1 MLTKVTSLAL
11 ALICASATPE
21 RLHAADQ
28 PGSVDHKLHR
38 MSPAVVSDFFDTT
51 PEADRFV
58 WVPQRQGLSRY
69 GFTIPREGF
78 GQAEI
83 YQDTSDLFYL
93 SDLRDFGLAPGGAPS
108 LSWKAILA
116 KYSIALGL
124 EGSWAPSY
132 RVGVRVQSS
141 AGSKIQGVL
150 RRQLVVS
157 EQTVVG
163 LSAEIGSSA
172 PLRLVGE
179 AVTLAANEGSE
190 LFANLAVEV
199 GGGLLW
205 GEVGKTWFNVWG
217 NLDLS
222 ASTYT
227 HAGDTQGQVM
237 FEYGRPN
244 YKMSFG
250 VQEVFSSSPSLVL
263 ELAVQPKRQGALQS
277 EIVVLNSG
285 LEDSRL
291 SFQRQSL
298 KSFRRVEMAQVWRE
312 GLGFERNK

>member
-1 MLTKVTSLAL
+1 MLTKATGLAL
-11 ALICASATPE
+11 ALICASATPNV
-21 RLHAADQ
+21 LHAADG
-28 PGSVDHKLHR
+28 PGSVDGKPPR

-78 GQAEI
+78 RRAEI
-83 YQDTSDLFYL
+83 YQDSSDLFYL
-93 SDLRDFGLAPGGAPS
+93 SDLRDFGLAAGDAAS
-108 LSWKAILA
+108 LSWMAVLA
-116 KYSIALGL
+116 KDSVALGV
-124 EGSWAPSY
+124 EGSVAPSY
-132 RVGVRVQSS
+132 RVGLRVQSS
-141 AGSKIQGVL
+141 GGAKIQGVL

-179 AVTLAANEGSE
+179 AVTLAANEHSE
-190 LFANLAVEV
+190 LFANFAVEA

-205 GEVGKTWFNVWG
+205 GEVGKTWFDVWG

-222 ASTYT
+222 ASTYA

-237 FEYGRPN
+237 FDYGRSS

-263 ELAVQPKRQGALQS
+263 ELAVQFKRQGAVQS
-277 EIVVLNSG
+277 EIVIRNSS
-285 LEDSRL
+285 LEDSRP

-298 KSFRRVEMAQVWRE
+298 KSLRRVEMAQVWRE

>member
-1 MLTKVTSLAL
+1 MLTKATGLAL
-11 ALICASATPE
+11 ALICASATPNV
-21 RLHAADQ
+21 LYAADG
-28 PGSVDHKLHR
+28 PGSVDGKPPR
-38 MSPAVVSDFFDTT
+38 ISPAVVSDFFDTT

-78 GQAEI
+78 RRAEI

-93 SDLRDFGLAPGGAPS
+93 SDLRDFGLAAGDAAS
-108 LSWKAILA
+108 LSWMAVLA
-116 KYSIALGL
+116 KDSVALGV
-124 EGSWAPSY
+124 EGSVAPSY
-132 RVGVRVQSS
+132 RVGLRVQSS
-141 AGSKIQGVL
+141 GGAEIQGVL

-157 EQTVVG
+157 DQTVVG
-163 LSAEIGSSA
+163 LSAEIGSSR

-179 AVTLAANEGSE
+179 AVTLAANERSE
-190 LFANLAVEV
+190 LFANFAVEA

-205 GEVGKTWFNVWG
+205 GEVGKTWFDVWG

-222 ASTYT
+222 ASTYA
-227 HAGDTQGQVM
+227 HAGDTQGLVM
-237 FEYGRPN
+237 FDYGRSS

-277 EIVVLNSG
+277 EIVVRNSG

>member
-116 KYSIALGL
+116 KDSMALGL

-132 RVGVRVQSS
+132 RVGLRVQS
-141 AGSKIQGVL
+141 K
-150 RRQLVVS
+150 
-157 EQTVVG
+157 
-163 LSAEIGSSA
+163 
-172 PLRLVGE
+172 
-179 AVTLAANEGSE
+179 
-190 LFANLAVEV
+190 
-199 GGGLLW
+199 
-205 GEVGKTWFNVWG
+205 
-217 NLDLS
+217 
-222 ASTYT
+222 
-227 HAGDTQGQVM
+227 
-237 FEYGRPN
+237 
-244 YKMSFG
+244 
-250 VQEVFSSSPSLVL
+250 
-263 ELAVQPKRQGALQS
+263 
-277 EIVVLNSG
+277 
-285 LEDSRL
+285 
-291 SFQRQSL
+291 
-298 KSFRRVEMAQVWRE
+298 RRVENSRGAPSSTGCFRTNRFWAI
-312 GLGFERNK
+312 G